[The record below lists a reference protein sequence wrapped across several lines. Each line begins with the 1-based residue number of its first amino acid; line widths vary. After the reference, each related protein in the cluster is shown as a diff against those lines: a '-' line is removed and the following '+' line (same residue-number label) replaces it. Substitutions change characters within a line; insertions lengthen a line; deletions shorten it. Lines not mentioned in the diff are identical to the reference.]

1 MLELS
6 TIILALGLP
15 EDSTDRAVLGRI
27 TDLRE
32 AAGEDVDSLS
42 EQEQLLAGKHDT
54 CSLNEDGTVSVTLY
68 TPLKLPHT
76 TITELKFKRP
86 TARVLQRAQMKRADG
101 RERDNVEKTIRI
113 FAELTGLAPAEL
125 EDLDMADMA
134 SCNLAFSFLS
144 GPPRRTGTKS

>member
-1 MLELS
+1 MLDTA

-15 EDSTDRAVLGRI
+15 EDSTDRAVLRRI

-32 AAGEDVDSLS
+32 EAGEDVDDLS
-42 EQEQLLAGKHDT
+42 DHELLIAGKHDT
-54 CSLNEDGTVSVTLY
+54 CALNDDGTVTVALY
-68 TPLKLPHT
+68 TPLRLKHA
-76 TITELKFKRP
+76 TISELRFKRP

-101 RERDNVEKTIRI
+101 RERDPVEKSLRI
-113 FAELTGLAPAEL
+113 FAELTGFAPAEL
-125 EDLDMADMA
+125 EELDMADLA